1 MKASLPEY
9 WWEETAGPGP
19 GLWMGSPRGRARR
32 KGQEQVD
39 DRLIVALS
47 LYAKS
52 FESFILP
59 CPCPWPYPWPYLF

>member
-9 WWEETAGPGP
+9 WWEETAGPGL
-19 GLWMGSPRGRARR
+19 GMGSPRGRARR
-32 KGQEQVD
+32 KGQEQMD

-59 CPCPWPYPWPYLF
+59 CP